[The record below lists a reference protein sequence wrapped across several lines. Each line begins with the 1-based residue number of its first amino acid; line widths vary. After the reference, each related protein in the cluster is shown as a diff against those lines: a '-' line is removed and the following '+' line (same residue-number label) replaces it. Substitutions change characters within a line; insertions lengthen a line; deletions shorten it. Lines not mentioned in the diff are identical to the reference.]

1 MACQYHVGARLNF
14 LQLVNRARLNCG
26 ISGSDLIGVTGQT
39 GESLRVI
46 SWVNESWLDLQ
57 AQRQDWLWLRKSIAF
72 QTVANQYAYTPAQA
86 GLSDFGAWDRD
97 TFRNYQNPIVTV
109 SIASPGVVTYAAH
122 LLSTGDSII
131 FATTSALPTGLSVG
145 LVYYVVNPT
154 TDTFQLSTTVGGTA
168 IATTGAQSGAH
179 TMTSSN
185 TTTFAGMRSEIFMGY
200 TAYDDWRNAYL
211 YGALRTIKT
220 RPNEISIT
228 PLKALALGPI
238 PDAGY
243 TIIGDYFSAPS
254 ELVLATDIPA
264 LPVKYHLA
272 IVYKAMVAYGLYEAA
287 TEVVQR
293 GQMELDKW
301 MRRINADQMTEI
313 TAGGA
318 LA

>member
-1 MACQYHVGARLNF
+1 MNF
-14 LQLVNRARLNCG
+14 LQLCNRLRQNAG
-26 ISGSDLIGVTGQT
+26 VSGSDLTSVTGQS

-46 SWVNESWLDLQ
+46 NWINESWMDLQ

-72 QTVANQYAYTPAQA
+72 PTVANQYAYTPAQA
-86 GLSDFGAWDRD
+86 GIADFGAWDRE
-97 TFRNYQNPIVTV
+97 TFRNYQNPIVSI
-109 SIASPGVVTYAAH
+109 SIASPAVVAYAAH
-122 LLSTGDSII
+122 LLSAGDTVT
-131 FATTSALPTGLSVG
+131 FATTGALPTGLTAG
-145 LVYYVVNPT
+145 LPYYVLTPGADSFN
-154 TDTFQLSTTVGGTA
+154 LSATLGGTA
-168 IATTGAQSGAH
+168 IVTSGTQSGVH

-185 TTTFAGMRSEIFMGY
+185 TSTFAGMRSEIFMGY
-200 TAYDDWRNAYL
+200 SDYDVWRNTYL
-211 YGALRTIKT
+211 YGALRTVKT

-228 PLKALALGPI
+228 PLKALALGPV

-243 TIIGDYFSAPS
+243 TVVGDYYSVPS

-272 IVYKAMVAYGLYEAA
+272 IVYKAMVAYGMYESAA
-287 TEVVQR
+287 EVVQR

-301 MRRINADQMTEI
+301 MRRITDDQMPEV